1 MENVQSEEKKAALQ
15 QMTDFGM
22 FYPRGHLVVAVPRR
36 EDAERVRGDLLTGG
50 YDEED
55 CVLFPAEQVAENAR
69 RNLQD
74 HQSPLSRLGRS
85 DEAVG
90 EHLRA
95 AENGST
101 FLVIYAP
108 GDLESER
115 AMKVVR
121 RVPFEFVHRYQR
133 FAIQTLK

>member
-1 MENVQSEEKKAALQ
+1 MANAERAQQIAALR

-22 FYPRGHLVVAVPRR
+22 FYPRGHLVAAFGRR
-36 EDAERVRGDLLTGG
+36 EDAERVRRDLLAGG

-55 CVLFPAEQVAENAR
+55 CLLVTSGEVAESAR
-69 RNLQD
+69 RNLADRQG
-74 HQSPLSRLGRS
+74 PLSRLGRS

-90 EHLRA
+90 AHLRA

-108 GDLESER
+108 GDLEVER
-115 AMKVVR
+115 AMNVVR
-121 RVPFEFVHRYQR
+121 RVAFDFVHRYQR
-133 FAIQTLK
+133 FVIQTLR

>member
-1 MENVQSEEKKAALQ
+1 MENVRSEDKKAALQ

-36 EDAERVRGDLLTGG
+36 EDAERVRRDLLAGG

-55 CVLFPAEQVAENAR
+55 CVLFSAEQVADNAR
-69 RNLQD
+69 RNLED
-74 HQSPLSRLGRS
+74 NRSPLSRLGRS

-90 EHLRA
+90 AHLRA
-95 AENGST
+95 AEKGCT

-108 GDLESER
+108 GELETER
-115 AMKVVR
+115 AMNVVR

-133 FAIQTLK
+133 FAIQVLK